1 LAFALCLQTQTLFFY
16 LTPFDFLHRYSYK
29 PPEKTM
35 NASLALPQTTLS
47 LPKIAVTVCIA
58 ITVTFG
64 LFVMMQKLIANNIVS
79 MVKPEPPTVI
89 TFLQDINELPTN
101 VRPTLKPKPEIKP
114 IPKIETRVIEET
126 PDNTGLIAKY
136 VPDVNIG
143 PIGLGIGTQM
153 SPGEGDARP
162 IVRMEPK
169 YPPQAARDGIE
180 GWVKLLFSI
189 DVLGQVENIQVLES
203 EPSRTFDREAKRAL
217 SKWKYKPQIVA
228 GVPQAQDGMMVVLD
242 FKLAQ

>member
-1 LAFALCLQTQTLFFY
+1 
-16 LTPFDFLHRYSYK
+16 
-29 PPEKTM
+29 M
-35 NASLALPQTTLS
+35 NASLALPQTTIS
-47 LPKIAVTVCIA
+47 FTKIAVTICIA
-58 ITVTFG
+58 LTVTFG
-64 LFVMMQKLIANNIVS
+64 LFVMMQKLIANNTVS
-79 MVKPEPPTVI
+79 IVKPEQPTVV
-89 TFLQDINELPTN
+89 TFLQNIDEPQTI
-101 VRPTLKPKPEIKP
+101 VRPKLAPKPEIKP
-114 IPKIETRVIEET
+114 IPKIDTRVIEDT

-169 YPPQAARDGIE
+169 YPAQAARDGIE

-189 DVLGQVENIQVLES
+189 DVLGQVENVQVLES
-203 EPSRTFDREAKRAL
+203 EPSRIFDREAKRAL

>member
-1 LAFALCLQTQTLFFY
+1 
-16 LTPFDFLHRYSYK
+16 
-29 PPEKTM
+29 M
-35 NASLALPQTTLS
+35 NASLTFPQTTIS
-47 LPKIAVTVCIA
+47 FTKIAVTVCIA
-58 ITVTFG
+58 LIVTFG
-64 LFVMMQKLIANNIVS
+64 LFVMMQKLITNNTISIVKS
-79 MVKPEPPTVI
+79 EPPIVI
-89 TFLQDINELPTN
+89 DILQNIDELRTN

-114 IPKIETRVIEET
+114 IPKIDTRVIEET

-143 PIGLGIGTQM
+143 PIGLDIGTQM
-153 SPGEGDARP
+153 SPGEGGARP

-180 GWVKLLFSI
+180 GWVKLVFSI

-203 EPSRTFDREAKRAL
+203 EPSRTFDREAKQAL